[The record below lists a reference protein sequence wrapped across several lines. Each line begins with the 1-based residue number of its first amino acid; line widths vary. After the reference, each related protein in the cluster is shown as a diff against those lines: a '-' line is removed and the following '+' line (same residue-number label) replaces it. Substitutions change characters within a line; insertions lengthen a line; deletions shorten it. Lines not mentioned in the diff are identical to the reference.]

1 MRDDNNDLIKI
12 IQRNFSRLSK
22 GQKLIAQF
30 ITNNYD
36 KAAFMTAS
44 KLGNKVGVSES
55 TVVRFAN
62 ALGYDGYPS
71 LQKELQE
78 LIKTK
83 LTTVQR
89 LEMSQDYT
97 DEGALLKKV
106 LKADMDNIKAVIED
120 LDDKVFQS
128 VVDHI
133 FKAKRIYIIGLR
145 SSSTL
150 AEYLGFYLNLIRDNV
165 KIVTPGVSDVFE
177 QMLRV
182 GKDDLVIGMSFP
194 RYSKKTLTA
203 INYTKEQGALVVGLT
218 DSNVSPIAAISDY
231 TLIARSNM
239 ASFVDSLVAPLS
251 LINALVVAVG
261 MREKSNISST
271 FDKLEK
277 IWDKHNIYDNKNT
290 L

>member
-1 MRDDNNDLIKI
+1 MREDNKDLIKV
-12 IQRNFSRLSK
+12 IQKSFSRLSK
-22 GQKLIAQF
+22 GQKLIAEF
-30 ITNNYD
+30 IINNYD

-62 ALGYDGYPS
+62 ALGYDGYPK
-71 LQKELQE
+71 LQRELQE

-89 LEMSQDYT
+89 LEMSKDYT
-97 DEGALLKKV
+97 NEGAVLKKV
-106 LKADMDNIKAVIED
+106 LKADMDNIRATIEEID
-120 LDDKVFQS
+120 TDVFQS
-128 VVDHI
+128 VVNHI

-150 AEYLGFYLNLIRDNV
+150 AEYLGFYLNLILDNIKV
-165 KIVTPGVSDVFE
+165 VTSGVSDVFE

-182 GKDDLVIGMSFP
+182 GKDDLVIGIGFP
-194 RYSKKTLTA
+194 RYSTNTLNALT
-203 INYTKEQGALVVGLT
+203 YTKEQGALVVGIT
-218 DSNVSPIAAISDY
+218 DSQVSPIAAISDY

-261 MREKSNISST
+261 MREKSEITST

-277 IWDKHNIYDNKNT
+277 IWEKHHVYSNKNK
-290 L
+290 